1 MKLPKSLEAKRD
13 EQARIL
19 IGKYPEYPV
28 TDPYDFKTGYNAAIK
43 DLINSDALVSMY
55 DALLGHYPKQDAI
68 AKWNKF
74 LEGTE

>member
-1 MKLPKSLEAKRD
+1 MKLPKSLGAKRD

-43 DLINSDALVSMY
+43 DLINSDALVSIMKFKGPGPMIRAPG
-55 DALLGHYPKQDAI
+55 ALPK
-68 AKWNKF
+68 
-74 LEGTE
+74 G